1 MWVGGCFWIK
11 SMDINGLCL
20 ILDRLVHF
28 RKEEVFRPSS
38 LLFLAFISTHNLLGF
53 YDALAALALWN
64 LAML

>member
-1 MWVGGCFWIK
+1 
-11 SMDINGLCL
+11 MDINGLCL

-28 RKEEVFRPSS
+28 KKEEVFRPSN
-38 LLFLAFISTHNLLGF
+38 LLFLAFITHNLLGF